1 MNTPVMLVQP
11 SGFFPIDMEIVRS
24 LLSKPWNQNKG
35 ITNIEW
41 HQALM
46 VLFPS
51 YLRAIN
57 TLAIKNGN
65 ILESLKG
72 HC

>member
-1 MNTPVMLVQP
+1 MNMTVMLVQP
-11 SGFFPIDMEIVRS
+11 SVFFPVDMKIVRS

-57 TLAIKNGN
+57 TLAIKNETF
-65 ILESLKG
+65 LSL
-72 HC
+72 